1 MSAFPPPQLKHKI
14 ALVNL
19 HRQRL
24 ERISLGRSSLIIC
37 STLSLFLLSTLSYWQ
52 VKKQSQIKING
63 GKLVNKNTIYRTLS
77 FDYPQF
83 IWTID
88 GKELEKNIKSIPSVA
103 AAKVN
108 RQIIPPQI
116 VISLQEK
123 SPVALASFQGQVG
136 FLDPQGDWISLNFY
150 SNFNND
156 LRLPKLKVINY
167 QIEYKSTWKKVYSLI
182 SRHPKLEVSQVQ
194 WNPSGSIFIQ
204 TKIGRFLLGS
214 ELSQIEQ
221 QFQIMSRLKNLPQHH
236 ASREI
241 AYIDVSNPEVI
252 LIQRY

>member
-1 MSAFPPPQLKHKI
+1 MRAFPPPQLKHKL

-19 HRQRL
+19 QRHRL
-24 ERISLGRSSLIIC
+24 NRISLGRSSLIIC

-52 VKKQSQIKING
+52 VKEQSQIKISG

-88 GKELEKNIKSIPSVA
+88 GEELEKNIKSIPSVT

-123 SPVALASFQGQVG
+123 RPVALASFQGQVG
-136 FLDPQGDWISLNFY
+136 FLDFEGDWISLNFY
-150 SNFNND
+150 NNFNND
-156 LRLPKLKVINY
+156 LPLPKLKVINY
-167 QIEYKSTWKKVYSLI
+167 QIECK
-182 SRHPKLEVSQVQ
+182 
-194 WNPSGSIFIQ
+194 
-204 TKIGRFLLGS
+204 
-214 ELSQIEQ
+214 
-221 QFQIMSRLKNLPQHH
+221 
-236 ASREI
+236 
-241 AYIDVSNPEVI
+241 D
-252 LIQRY
+252 